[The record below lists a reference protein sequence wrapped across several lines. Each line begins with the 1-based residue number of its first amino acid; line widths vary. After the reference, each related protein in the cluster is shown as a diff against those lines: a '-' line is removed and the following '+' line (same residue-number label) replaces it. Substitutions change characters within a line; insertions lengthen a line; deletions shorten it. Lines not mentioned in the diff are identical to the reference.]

1 VFDACA
7 ANGVAVEINA
17 SPQRL
22 DLSDVHTLAARHKG
36 LTVVINTD
44 AHSTRHLEYMR
55 FGVEQARRAWLGAD
69 AALNTR
75 PLEEVRRFLAKG
87 R

>member
-1 VFDACA
+1 MFDACA

-36 LTVVINTD
+36 LTVVIDTD
-44 AHSTRHLEYMR
+44 AHSTAAP
-55 FGVEQARRAWLGAD
+55 GVHALRREQARAPGSVPMRC
-69 AALNTR
+69 LNTR
-75 PLEEVRRFLAKG
+75 TLDEVRRFLAKEG
-87 R
+87 